1 MLKEF
6 LLTFKSIWV
15 RAPLFFNLILIIL
28 FFNSNSN
35 LKHGKRDLFEGGLCV
50 PVLVYW
56 NDNIV
61 AVSTSDYISVF
72 HDFMQTFSDIIQTE
86 KPTKNN
92 GISFLPPILDKIQGK
107 DAFLNWE
114 LQQSGLFQII
124 LNGGFRQ
131 ATLMYKRKAV
141 RYGIVSVIELYDL
154 STYGS
159 ELQEIAADQPAIA
172 QKFNEIVENEII
184 PSFLKRSQT

>member
-56 NDNIV
+56 NDNIL

-159 ELQEIAADQPAIA
+159 ELQEIAADQPAIV
-172 QKFNEIVENEII
+172 QKFNEIAENEII

>member
-15 RAPLFFNLILIIL
+15 RAPLFFN
-28 FFNSNSN
+28 SNSN
-35 LKHGKRDLFEGGLCV
+35 LKHGMRDLFEGGLCV

-159 ELQEIAADQPAIA
+159 ELQEIAADQPAIV
-172 QKFNEIVENEII
+172 QKFNEIAENEII